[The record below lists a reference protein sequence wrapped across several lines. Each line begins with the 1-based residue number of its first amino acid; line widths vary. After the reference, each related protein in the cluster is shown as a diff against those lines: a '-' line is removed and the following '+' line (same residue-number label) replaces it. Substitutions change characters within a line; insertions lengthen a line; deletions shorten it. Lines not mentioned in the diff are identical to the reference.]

1 MQHKDEK
8 IVYQGKII
16 EVVEETV
23 NSNGKEFRLEKA
35 RRAPGVR
42 LIIETPEGNLLL
54 NKEKR
59 HYLEEV
65 DFRLPGGKVF
75 DHLKD
80 YNDFLKTG
88 EDIKIKAKEAAELE
102 ALQEVGIK
110 PIEMEYL
117 STSYC
122 GATIDWDLIYFVVK
136 KYEKGEQQL
145 EEHEDIETV
154 EATRE
159 ELKEW
164 ALSGKMQEDRSVGV
178 ILKYLH
184 NRRLD

>member
-1 MQHKDEK
+1 MQNKDEK

-16 EVVEETV
+16 EVIEETV
-23 NSNGKEFRLEKA
+23 NSNGKELHLEKA

-42 LIIETPEGNLLL
+42 LIIETPEGNFLL

-59 HYLEEV
+59 HELEGT

-75 DHLKD
+75 DRLKD

-88 EDIKIKAKEAAELE
+88 GDIIIKAKEAAELE
-102 ALQEVGIK
+102 ALQEVGIQ
-110 PIEMEYL
+110 PVELEYL
-117 STSYC
+117 YTSHC

-136 KYEKGEQQL
+136 KYEKREQQL

-154 EATRE
+154 EVTRE
-159 ELKEW
+159 ELKEL
-164 ALSGKMQEDRSVGV
+164 ALSGKMQEDRSVGM
-178 ILKYLH
+178 ILKYL
-184 NRRLD
+184 NK